1 MRNWLGRWRTSSAI
15 AYPEKTRDGPSHQ
28 RPRLSPVAHL
38 CVVAAG
44 VRGSPL
50 LDRKAHLVNAVSQAL
65 IDHDGAAAPTKPAGS
80 VVVAMT
86 PMEMVGRALE
96 MGVSADILKQMMDL
110 RDREEARNA
119 KLAFTKAVAAAKAE
133 IRPIMKTREVDYTPQ
148 GKSRVHYRHED
159 LAGIEEQVTPIL
171 TKHGLSYRFESDNG
185 PDKPI
190 TVTCVLEHVDGH
202 STRTPLSAGAD
213 TSGGKNSLQAI
224 ASAVTYLQ
232 RYTLK
237 LALGLSVSNDDDG
250 KAAGANDDA
259 GQINEEQADT
269 IRRLADETGADLARF
284 CAYFKIDAVPDLP
297 MKDFRRA
304 VASLEKKR
312 SNANG

>member
-1 MRNWLGRWRTSSAI
+1 MNAASKTLILDEPSRVGTFDQAGASA
-15 AYPEKTRDGPSHQ
+15 E
-28 RPRLSPVAHL
+28 L
-38 CVVAAG
+38 VVRKVG
-44 VRGSPL
+44 GEPL
-50 LDRKAHLVNAVSQAL
+50 P
-65 IDHDGAAAPTKPAGS
+65 AAPAPITGRE
-80 VVVAMT
+80 MT

-119 KLAFTKAVAAAKAE
+119 KLAFTKAIAAAKAE
-133 IRPIMKTREVDYTPQ
+133 LRPIVKTREVDYTPA
-148 GKSRVHYRHED
+148 GKSRVNYQHED

-171 TKHGLSYRFESDNG
+171 ASHGLSYRYESDNG
-185 PDKPI
+185 VDKPI

-237 LALGLSVSNDDDG
+237 LALGLSVSHDDDG
-250 KAAGANDDA
+250 KASGDAAKAEGTITDAQVTELLALIDEVGAA
-259 GQINEEQADT
+259 TPKFCEIYQID
-269 IRRLADETGADLARF
+269 G
-284 CAYFKIDAVPDLP
+284 VPDLP
-297 MKDFRRA
+297 AKLFKDAVDNLRAYGRRTKA
-304 VASLEKKR
+304 A
-312 SNANG
+312 

>member
-1 MRNWLGRWRTSSAI
+1 M
-15 AYPEKTRDGPSHQ
+15 
-28 RPRLSPVAHL
+28 
-38 CVVAAG
+38 
-44 VRGSPL
+44 
-50 LDRKAHLVNAVSQAL
+50 NAVSQAL
-65 IDHDGAAAPTKPAGS
+65 IDHDGGAAAPTKPAGS

-96 MGVSADILKQMMDL
+96 MGVSADIFKQMMDL
-110 RDREEARNA
+110 RDREESRNA

-133 IRPIMKTREVDYTPQ
+133 IRPIMKTRAVDYTPQ
-148 GKSRVHYRHED
+148 GKQRVHYRHED

-190 TVTCVLEHVDGH
+190 TVTCLLEHVDGH

-250 KAAGANDDA
+250 KASSDA
-259 GQINEEQADT
+259 KVEFINEAQRE
-269 IRRLADETGADLARF
+269 RLESLIDETRTNIEKFCRLGGVNSLAEIRVADF
-284 CAYFKIDAVPDLP
+284 DNAVRIL
-297 MKDFRRA
+297 MERK
-304 VASLEKKR
+304 
-312 SNANG
+312 ANMAAKP

>member
-1 MRNWLGRWRTSSAI
+1 MNAIDIRKDEPSA
-15 AYPEKTRDGPSHQ
+15 
-28 RPRLSPVAHL
+28 
-38 CVVAAG
+38 
-44 VRGSPL
+44 
-50 LDRKAHLVNAVSQAL
+50 LVQHS
-65 IDHDGAAAPTKPAGS
+65 AP
-80 VVVAMT
+80 VAMT

-96 MGVSADILKQMMDL
+96 MGVTGDILKQMMDL

-148 GKSRVHYRHED
+148 GKARVNYRHED

-171 TKHGLSYRFESDNG
+171 TKYGLSYRFESDNG
-185 PDKPI
+185 PDRPI
-190 TVTCVLEHVDGH
+190 TVTCLLEHVDGH

-237 LALGLSVSNDDDG
+237 LALGLSVSHDDDA
-250 KAAGANDDA
+250 KAAGKFDETGAIND
-259 GQINEEQADT
+259 EQAAT
-269 IRRLADETGADLARF
+269 IRRLAEETGTDLARF
-284 CAYFKIDAVPDLP
+284 CSYFKIEAVPDLP
-297 MKDFRRA
+297 AAQFQRA
-304 VASLEKKR
+304 VQSLEKKR
-312 SNANG
+312 GAN

>member
-1 MRNWLGRWRTSSAI
+1 MTL
-15 AYPEKTRDGPSHQ
+15 
-28 RPRLSPVAHL
+28 
-38 CVVAAG
+38 AA
-44 VRGSPL
+44 
-50 LDRKAHLVNAVSQAL
+50 QAL
-65 IDHDGAAAPTKPAGS
+65 VEHEADAPERRQLAAAPS
-80 VVVAMT
+80 IAMT

-119 KLAFTKAVAAAKAE
+119 KLAFTRAVAAAKAE
-133 IRPIMKTREVDYTPQ
+133 LKPIMKTREVDYTPV
-148 GKSRVHYRHED
+148 GKQRVNYRHED

-171 TKHGLSYRFESDNG
+171 TKHGLSYRYESENG

-213 TSGGKNSLQAI
+213 NSGGKNSLQAI

-237 LALGLSVSNDDDG
+237 LALGLSVSHDDDARG
-250 KAAGANDDA
+250 AVDEPVSEKINAAQLKRLRQLLEETKSDVAKFCEIGGIEALPEMRASDFDGAVRML
-259 GQINEEQADT
+259 EQK
-269 IRRLADETGADLARF
+269 RLRVQQETRQ
-284 CAYFKIDAVPDLP
+284 
-297 MKDFRRA
+297 
-304 VASLEKKR
+304 
-312 SNANG
+312 